1 MNTLVDIIIEKNLRN
16 DTHYEFGTDKEFN
29 HKYCSGFYDE
39 TFAPY
44 KDKPIRLLE
53 IGIHR
58 GGSLALWHHYFPE
71 ADIYGLDAFDFGA
84 KQNCEPYPRVKV
96 TYADGYRKDFADT
109 LPSFDIIIDDGPHT
123 KESHLQSLDLYLPK
137 LKPGGMF
144 VIEDIASME
153 WVSEYMMLVPNDM
166 SYRTVDL
173 REPSGMSDSIIFCVT
188 NNG

>member
-1 MNTLVDIIIEKNLRN
+1 MEKLINNEL
-16 DTHYEFGTDKEFN
+16 TDKNTTHSYLATYERL
-29 HKYCSGFYDE
+29 
-39 TFAPY
+39 FAPF
-44 KDKPIRLLE
+44 KDTAKNILE
-53 IGIHR
+53 IGVWK
-58 GGSLALWHHYFPE
+58 GGSIKLWSDYFSN
-71 ADIYGLDAFDFGA
+71 ATVYAVDIM
-84 KQNCEPYPRVKV
+84 EPPPYLIGYPRVLC
-96 TYADGYRKDFADT
+96 YGADAYGAPFLNFMKT
-109 LPSFDIIIDDGPHT
+109 KKLDIIIDDGPHT